1 MDTDFKFD
9 PMDND
14 CLWLEPRFGNK
25 LRSRDLGLG
34 IRHFATDFT
43 PIDNKVLALFAVTED
58 TAGYSLILVGE
69 QKET

>member
-1 MDTDFKFD
+1 M
-9 PMDND
+9 
-14 CLWLEPRFGNK
+14 
-25 LRSRDLGLG
+25 RSRDVGLG